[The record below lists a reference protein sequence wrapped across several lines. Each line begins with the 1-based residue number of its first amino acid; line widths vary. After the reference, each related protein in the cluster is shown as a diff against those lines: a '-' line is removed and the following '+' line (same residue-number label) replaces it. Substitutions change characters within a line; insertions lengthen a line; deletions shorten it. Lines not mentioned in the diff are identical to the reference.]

1 MNFTM
6 NNRFAELSES
16 DAMNTS
22 GGEVIIAVVGALIAA
37 GTAIGTAAGV
47 SRKNR

>member
-1 MNFTM
+1 MTKFTDL
-6 NNRFAELSES
+6 NTKEL
-16 DAMNTS
+16 MNTD
-22 GGEVIIAVVGALIAA
+22 GGVLGIYYVVLITCALIAA

>member
-1 MNFTM
+1 MNKFTD
-6 NNRFAELSES
+6 L
-16 DAMNTS
+16 NTKDLMDTN
-22 GGEVIIAVVGALIAA
+22 GGEVVIAVVCALIAA